1 MRSRGPSLATSVG
14 AVPLRS
20 AVMTASGTAGH
31 ADELGAYG
39 PLDQLG
45 AVVVKSLSPD
55 PWPGNPAL
63 RLAPLELGMLNSVG
77 LQGPG
82 LEAWLAEDL
91 PRLRATG
98 ASVVVSIW
106 GRTVEEYARAGAM
119 LAGAALTAVEVNV
132 SCPNLEDRSRMFA
145 HSATATS
152 EAVAAVGSEH
162 QRWVKLSPNTS
173 ELIEIAQAAV
183 AAGADA
189 LTLTNTVLGMAID
202 IERREVKLGGRGG
215 GVSGPGIRP
224 VSLRAVYECAAAL
237 PATPIIGAGGVSKG
251 VDALEFLMAGASGVQ
266 VGTATLAE
274 PRAPWRIMREMQT
287 WMRRHGVN
295 TIAELIGAAHG

>member
-1 MRSRGPSLATSVG
+1 
-14 AVPLRS
+14 
-20 AVMTASGTAGH
+20 
-31 ADELGAYG
+31 
-39 PLDQLG
+39 
-45 AVVVKSLSPD
+45 LS
-55 PWPGNPAL
+55 
-63 RLAPLELGMLNSVG
+63 
-77 LQGPG
+77 
-82 LEAWLAEDL
+82 L
-91 PRLRATG
+91 PR
-98 ASVVVSIW
+98 I
-106 GRTVEEYARAGAM
+106 
-119 LAGAALTAVEVNV
+119 
-132 SCPNLEDRSRMFA
+132 RSERPAFDL
-145 HSATATS
+145 H
-152 EAVAAVGSEH
+152 H
-162 QRWVKLSPNTS
+162 P
-173 ELIEIAQAAV
+173 EIAQAAV

>member
-1 MRSRGPSLATSVG
+1 
-14 AVPLRS
+14 
-20 AVMTASGTAGH
+20 MTASGTAGH

-55 PWPGNPAL
+55 PWPGNPAP

-152 EAVAAVGSEH
+152 EAVAAVGNEH

>member
-1 MRSRGPSLATSVG
+1 
-14 AVPLRS
+14 
-20 AVMTASGTAGH
+20 MTASGTAGH

-55 PWPGNPAL
+55 PWPGNPAP

>member
-1 MRSRGPSLATSVG
+1 
-14 AVPLRS
+14 
-20 AVMTASGTAGH
+20 MTASGPAGH
-31 ADELGAYG
+31 ADELGADG

-55 PWPGNPAL
+55 PWPGNPAP

>member
-1 MRSRGPSLATSVG
+1 
-14 AVPLRS
+14 
-20 AVMTASGTAGH
+20 
-31 ADELGAYG
+31 
-39 PLDQLG
+39 
-45 AVVVKSLSPD
+45 
-55 PWPGNPAL
+55 
-63 RLAPLELGMLNSVG
+63 
-77 LQGPG
+77 
-82 LEAWLAEDL
+82 
-91 PRLRATG
+91 
-98 ASVVVSIW
+98 
-106 GRTVEEYARAGAM
+106 
-119 LAGAALTAVEVNV
+119 
-132 SCPNLEDRSRMFA
+132 MFA

>member
-1 MRSRGPSLATSVG
+1 M
-14 AVPLRS
+14 PLRS

-55 PWPGNPAL
+55 PWPGNPAP

>member
-55 PWPGNPAL
+55 PWPGNPAP